1 MTGADITNQ
10 FISFGLNAGVGA
22 VGLLILLL
30 VLAYSALGRALGS
43 VRSHFH
49 ESSDTEY
56 LLWGL
61 GVMLAVHII
70 NWFGI
75 TYFDQFYVIWFMQLA
90 MISSVTENAWETGPA
105 LEIDEAGA
113 WPEEEEEVVRT

>member
-1 MTGADITNQ
+1 
-10 FISFGLNAGVGA
+10 
-22 VGLLILLL
+22 LLILLL
-30 VLAYSALGRALGS
+30 VLAYSALGRALES
-43 VRSHFH
+43 VRSHFP
-49 ESSDTEY
+49 ESSDSEY

-90 MISSVTENAWETGPA
+90 IISCVTENAGETGPA
-105 LEIDEAGA
+105 LEVDEAGA
-113 WPEEEEEVVRT
+113 WPEHEEALRT